1 MNQAMF
7 VGRLTKD
14 VVVTQFD
21 GNARVVNNILAVQR
35 FRRNQKGEFM
45 TDFIPINAW
54 GGLADLMAKYCQKGQ
69 QIAVNGRMQS
79 RTYDDKSGVKKYV
92 VECVIEDITLLSGGR
107 PANQGNGNQ
116 GEAYQESPNQEASQN
131 QSHQNPSHQ
140 NATHQNPPQKED
152 FNKEKVANALD
163 HQVQD

>member
-54 GGLADLMAKYCQKGQ
+54 
-69 QIAVNGRMQS
+69 
-79 RTYDDKSGVKKYV
+79 
-92 VECVIEDITLLSGGR
+92 ED
-107 PANQGNGNQ
+107 
-116 GEAYQESPNQEASQN
+116 
-131 QSHQNPSHQ
+131 
-140 NATHQNPPQKED
+140 
-152 FNKEKVANALD
+152 
-163 HQVQD
+163 

>member
-14 VVVTQFD
+14 IVVTHFD

-79 RTYDDKSGVKKYV
+79 RSYDDKSGAKKYV
-92 VECVIEDITLLSGGR
+92 VECIIEDITLLSGGR
-107 PANQGNGNQ
+107 PANQGNPG
-116 GEAYQESPNQEASQN
+116 ADASQGREQEN
-131 QSHQNPSHQ
+131 QNQDQSFDR
-140 NATHQNPPQKED
+140 EG
-152 FNKEKVANALD
+152 VA
-163 HQVQD
+163 QVMDQQIQH